1 MCRKQTRNYAPPQ
14 QKVIILKKHLF
25 EKSRF
30 SDLFDQHGL
39 YPYPQSSKQKSWGSN
54 VCARS
59 QKIKDQGHLGISDDR
74 AEFIARDFKEFIRI
88 SGMDDVRTSPYC
100 L

>member
-1 MCRKQTRNYAPPQ
+1 MQKADKELHPPQ

-30 SDLFDQHGL
+30 SDLFDEHGL
-39 YPYPQSSKQKSWGSN
+39 YSFPQSSKQKSWGSN

-74 AEFIARDFKEFIRI
+74 PEFIARDFKEFIRI
-88 SGMDDVRTSPYC
+88 SGMDDVRTSAYY